1 MMRTCQGARAGQPA
15 VAAAAQVERA
25 LVILGADVREHRAVA
40 VALRCAHPWVS
51 LEELGRLAEP
61 PLSEDAVAG
70 RIRRLLAWPPRGP
83 TERDARHRVGGDP
96 EDARG
101 PSANVLTDALEV
113 CESSQ

>member
-70 RIRRLLAWPPRGP
+70 RIRRLLACPRAARLRGMPDTESVVTPEMREDPPRM
-83 TERDARHRVGGDP
+83 
-96 EDARG
+96 
-101 PSANVLTDALEV
+101 S
-113 CESSQ
+113 

>member
-61 PLSEDAVAG
+61 PLSEDG
-70 RIRRLLAWPPRGP
+70 WPGGSDGCWRAP
-83 TERDARHRVGGDP
+83 ARPD
-96 EDARG
+96 
-101 PSANVLTDALEV
+101 
-113 CESSQ
+113 